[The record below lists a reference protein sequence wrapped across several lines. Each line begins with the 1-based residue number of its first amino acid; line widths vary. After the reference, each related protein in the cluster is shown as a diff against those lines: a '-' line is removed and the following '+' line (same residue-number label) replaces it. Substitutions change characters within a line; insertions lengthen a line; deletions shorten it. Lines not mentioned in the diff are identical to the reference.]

1 MKQSIL
7 RVLVGLRTSGLFLL
21 LATVSACLFAAE
33 RGTKTEKVAYGGW
46 PNCIRLSNGTVEL
59 IATTDV
65 GPRIIRYGFVG
76 KENEFFEDKEQLG
89 KTNADEWLGF
99 GGHRLWLA
107 PEAKPR
113 SYHPDSKPVKA
124 TRQGST
130 IRLVQP
136 IESDNGVQKEMR
148 ITLSPTTSQVT
159 VVHKLTNHN
168 LWAIEVAPWTLT
180 VMAAEGKAIFP
191 QEPYSPHPDIP
202 DFPGQVIDKR
212 FYLPVRNLVLW
223 SYTNLQDPRWAFTS
237 KYIILNQDPKATKPQ
252 KAGMSNRQ
260 NWGAYLRGGHLFVKK
275 NVYQEGATYPDHGCT
290 FETFTNADMLELE
303 GLGPLTKL
311 PPGGSVDF
319 REDWYLFDGVEAD
332 NTDASIDANVLP
344 KVRSIL
350 GD

>member
-1 MKQSIL
+1 MKRSIL
-7 RVLVGLRTSGLFLL
+7 GLGFRTFWVVSLL
-21 LATVSACLFAAE
+21 WLPCLPLFAAE
-33 RGTKTEKVAYGGW
+33 SVTKVEKVAYGGW
-46 PNCIRLSNGTVEL
+46 PNCIRMSNDTVEL

-76 KENEFFEDKEQLG
+76 KENEFFEDAEQLG
-89 KTNADEWLGF
+89 KTNSDEWLAF

-124 TRQGST
+124 ARQGT
-130 IRLVQP
+130 TVQLVQP
-136 IESDNGVQKEMR
+136 IESDNGVQKEMK
-148 ITLSPTTSQVT
+148 IALSSNGSHVT

-168 LWAIEVAPWTLT
+168 LWGIEVSPWTLT
-180 VMAAEGKAIFP
+180 VMAPEGKAIFP

-223 SYTNLQDPRWAFTS
+223 SYTNLQDPRWVFTS
-237 KYIILNQDPKATKPQ
+237 KYIILKQDPKATKPQ
-252 KAGMSNRQ
+252 KIGLSNRQ

-311 PPGGSVDF
+311 PPGGSVEY
-319 REDWYLFDGVEAD
+319 REDWYLFDGISAD
-332 NTDASIDANVLP
+332 NTDAGIDANVLS
-344 KVRSIL
+344 KVRSIR
-350 GD
+350 DD

>member
-1 MKQSIL
+1 M
-7 RVLVGLRTSGLFLL
+7 
-21 LATVSACLFAAE
+21 
-33 RGTKTEKVAYGGW
+33 
-46 PNCIRLSNGTVEL
+46 SNDTVEL

-76 KENEFFEDKEQLG
+76 KENEFFEDAEQLG
-89 KTNADEWLGF
+89 KTNSDEWLAF

-124 TRQGST
+124 ARQGT
-130 IRLVQP
+130 TVQLVQP
-136 IESDNGVQKEMR
+136 IESDNGVQKEMK
-148 ITLSPTTSQVT
+148 IALSSNGSHVT

-168 LWAIEVAPWTLT
+168 LWGIEVSPWTLT
-180 VMAAEGKAIFP
+180 VMAPEGKAIFP

-223 SYTNLQDPRWAFTS
+223 SYTNLQDPRWVFTS
-237 KYIILNQDPKATKPQ
+237 KYIILKQDPKATKPQ
-252 KAGMSNRQ
+252 KIGLSNRQ

-311 PPGGSVDF
+311 PPGGSVEY
-319 REDWYLFDGVEAD
+319 REDWYLFDGISAD
-332 NTDASIDANVLP
+332 NTDAGIDANVLS
-344 KVRSIL
+344 KVRSIR
-350 GD
+350 DD